1 MGFYKNINVIP
12 EFQSHH
18 EYPVGTILNYRDRFI
33 IEVRDAWKE
42 GITWD
47 CRSCEKLCIFYNY
60 CHSGN
65 ATSCEVR
72 CSPNWRDDH
81 RTIYYKELGRK

>member
-1 MGFYKNINVIP
+1 MSFYKNVNVIP
-12 EFQSHH
+12 KFQFDH

-33 IEVRDAWKE
+33 IEVHDAWKE

-47 CRSCEKLCIFYNY
+47 CNSCEELCILYNY
-60 CHSGN
+60 CHSSN

-72 CSPNWRDDH
+72 CSPNWRNDH
-81 RTIYYKELGRK
+81 RTIYYKEIGRK